1 MRDTNFSDHEI
12 NMIAPTDDDLRA
24 FIEGHRLEDERQEAL
39 ADQYEPLYLTQTY
52 KFEVGQR
59 VAALWV
65 FKNDGSY
72 RNGTI
77 KEELGPGYVIRFDD
91 SREEFVNNSNMSRCV
106 HHLYDQPQPNTECTK
121 CGNLCP
127 SGTLPNGLCND
138 CDLIGKTVNVA
149 WGKFGIVRCL
159 VSHVSKNG
167 TLWVRRW
174 NVTRGDWTAAQP
186 ATFYKGVY
194 YLKRYLR

>member
-1 MRDTNFSDHEI
+1 MRDTNFSDNELSLF
-12 NMIAPTDDDLRA
+12 APTDAELRA
-24 FIEGHRLEDERQEAL
+24 FYENEQVRADEAESA
-39 ADQYEPLYLTQTY
+39 ANQYEPPSSIQTF

-91 SREEFVNNSNMSRCV
+91 SREEFFSNSNMSYCQ
-106 HHLYDQPQPNTECTK
+106 HLYDQPRVNTECTK

-127 SGTLPNGLCND
+127 SGTLPNGLCSD

-194 YLKRYLR
+194 YLKRHLR